1 MKQIQKTAIILVT
14 YGQWEQTKDCLQD
27 LLCQKEGSFRIFVA
41 DNGSPDKTRE
51 NITANFPDVTLL
63 PMKKNSGFGA
73 ANNAGISLAKNFGE
87 PFDSIFILN
96 NDTRI
101 PPQTL
106 EILQRD
112 LSENPDKIIVPQ
124 LQNADGSIQ
133 KNWFSEIPPV
143 QFFLNA
149 FRTESSAARYVHGTT
164 VPIPNSPF
172 QEAAW
177 TNAAAWMMTVETW
190 DKVGQF
196 DEKFFMYYEDVDWA
210 YRARALGVPFW
221 IDTKIHIVHLGGGSA
236 KSVLSRSLQHD
247 ASQLYFY
254 RKHFGKK
261 GARLSTAFRATRS
274 LVRILLQLPK
284 SPFSK
289 SARES
294 LRIHGPLFLFAI
306 GLFKFKR

>member
-1 MKQIQKTAIILVT
+1 MTRIQDTAVILVT

-27 LLCQKEGSFRIFVA
+27 LLQQSSCRIFVA

-51 NITANFPDVTLL
+51 NIVKNFPSVTLL
-63 PMKKNSGFGA
+63 PMKENSGFGA
-73 ANNAGISLAKNFGE
+73 ANNAGIALAKNSGE
-87 PFDSIFILN
+87 HFDSIFILN

-101 PPQTL
+101 PPKTI
-106 EILQRD
+106 ERLQSD
-112 LSENPDKIIVPQ
+112 LSKNPNAIIVPQ

-164 VPIPNSPF
+164 EPVPGLPF
-172 QEAAW
+172 QKAQW
-177 TNAAAWMMTVETW
+177 TNAAAWMMTLETW
-190 DKVGQF
+190 EKVGPF

-210 YRARALGVPFW
+210 FRARAKGVHFF
-221 IDTKIHIVHLGGGSA
+221 IDTETPIVHLGGGSA

-254 RKHFGKK
+254 RKHFGRK
-261 GARLSTAFRATRS
+261 GAILSRSFRAMRS
-274 LVRILLQLPK
+274 FVRVLLQLPRA
-284 SPFSK
+284 PFSK

-294 LRIHGPLFLFAI
+294 LKIHGPLFLFAL
-306 GLFKFKR
+306 GLYKFKK